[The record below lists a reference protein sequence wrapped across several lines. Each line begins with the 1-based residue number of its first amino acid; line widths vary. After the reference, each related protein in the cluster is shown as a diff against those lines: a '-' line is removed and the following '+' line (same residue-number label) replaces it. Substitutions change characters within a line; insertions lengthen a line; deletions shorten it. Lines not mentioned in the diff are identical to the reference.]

1 MRHVPP
7 ALEIMCEVQVLHPVD
22 PLEDSCDLESKAQLP
37 DSCDLKV
44 KPNGAVEGGVKSYFI
59 MIEQ

>member
-1 MRHVPP
+1 
-7 ALEIMCEVQVLHPVD
+7 MCEVQVLHPVD

-44 KPNGAVEGGVKSYFI
+44 NPSFQAPTERWKEESSHISLGSNNEKY
-59 MIEQ
+59 